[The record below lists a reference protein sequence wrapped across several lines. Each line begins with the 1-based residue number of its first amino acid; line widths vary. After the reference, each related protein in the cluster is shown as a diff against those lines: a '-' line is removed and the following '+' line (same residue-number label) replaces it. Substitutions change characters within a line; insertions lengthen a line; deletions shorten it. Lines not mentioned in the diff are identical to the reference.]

1 MSAFL
6 FLLTPGIPIRTTLD
20 NATTVQYA
28 GLVHQLT
35 GKARTTVRDLDP
47 TNDLS
52 FLRLRTTKNEIM
64 IAPGRL
70 GVQATVICRTLL
82 SANHSLADKDYLLI
96 VIQDPTNT

>member
-1 MSAFL
+1 MYAL
-6 FLLTPGIPIRTTLD
+6 VVYGIGTDGNPPPPGIPIRTTLD

-52 FLRLRTTKNEIM
+52 FLRLRTLKNEIM
-64 IAPGRL
+64 IAPGEGGAAFL
-70 GVQATVICRTLL
+70 VSSGWGLFEPPSSFTMVLV
-82 SANHSLADKDYLLI
+82 
-96 VIQDPTNT
+96 